1 MSHPLS
7 RRRFLQGSA
16 GYAAAAGAAAGM
28 VWPGTA
34 RASGIGGRDI
44 RLGYV
49 GVGNRGTQL
58 LTCMFRHKG
67 IQVPAVCDINPKAAT
82 RASGIVDKAVGKRP
96 ETYTRGPKDYL
107 RMFGRDDLD
116 AIIVAVPMPIQGPI
130 ASAAMRAGK
139 HVLSEVA
146 PAVTLEQCWDLVRAA
161 EQTGKTY
168 MLAENVCYFRDMMM
182 IQNMLAQG
190 VFGKL
195 TYAECGYI
203 HDCRHL
209 GFDASGLPNE
219 RGAMFLSM
227 IGNLYPTHA
236 IGPVAQFLG
245 INRTDRFVSLTAATS
260 ISGAVSHYIAKKFGK
275 NHPGAKL
282 KPRGGDMT
290 NAFIKTAKGLLI
302 ELRFDMASTRPHP
315 DPVQCLLQGTRAV
328 YQSDG
333 RRIFI
338 EGKGKDYAWESL
350 ANHEKEY
357 EHPLWRKFA
366 NEAKGTGYGG
376 ADYFMTRA
384 FTETLR
390 TGAASP
396 IDAYD
401 AALWASIIPLSAASI
416 LAGGKPQTFAD
427 FKEGAK
433 TK

>member
-1 MSHPLS
+1 MEWEIN
-7 RRRFLQGSA
+7 RREFLGV
-16 GYAAAAGAAAGM
+16 AAGAAAGM
-28 VWPGTA
+28 ILPVSA
-34 RASGIGGRDI
+34 MSAGIGGRDL

-58 LTCMFRHKG
+58 LECMFKHEG
-67 IQVPAVCDINPKAAT
+67 IQVPAVCDINPKAAE
-82 RASGIVDKAVGKRP
+82 RASSIIDKARGKRP
-96 ETYTRGPKDYL
+96 ETYTKGPKDYL
-107 RMFGRDDLD
+107 RMHQRDDLD

-130 ASAAMRAGK
+130 SAAAMRAGK

-146 PAVTLEQCWDLVRAA
+146 PAITLEQCWDLVQAA
-161 EQTGKTY
+161 EQSGKTY

-209 GFDASGLPNE
+209 GFNADGSPNE
-219 RGAMFLSM
+219 RAMMFITM

-260 ISGAVSHYIAKKFGK
+260 ISAAASHYAAKRFGK
-275 NHPGAKL
+275 NHPSARI

-290 NAFIKTAKGLLI
+290 NAFIKTGKGLLI

-315 DPVQCLLQGTRAV
+315 NPVQCLLQGTKAV
-328 YQSDG
+328 YQADG

-338 EGKGKDYAWESL
+338 EGKNKGYDWESL
-350 ANHEKEY
+350 ENHAKEY

-376 ADYFMTRA
+376 ADYFMTRT
-384 FTETLR
+384 FVETLR

-396 IDAYD
+396 IDVYD

-416 LAGGKPQTFAD
+416 QAGGKPQTFPD
-427 FKEGAK
+427 FMKGAK
-433 TK
+433 T